1 MAAPRVEIDAG
12 RASDADVPQ
21 HAAAENAAVIGQRRD
36 IGIEVKRAIG
46 RREALETGF
55 RQLREQQR
63 AIFGIAPAIRFE
75 LFGRIERRQRSVLR
89 ERRRRGQGQESH
101 VPEQFAGERGPR
113 LQLELRP
120 GEPGYS
126 GPAEEFGEEP
136 DFVAAEEVAEGDLI
150 ETVPPKQDAQPH
162 ETQPAAERATPL
174 AAAKE
179 APPAPSAASEAETEA
194 ERTPVAY
201 NVSPPHEVSGPAP
214 NPRRGWWRR

>member
-1 MAAPRVEIDAG
+1 MTLSDEAPASVDAVSASTAAVRDDIG
-12 RASDADVPQ
+12 NSDAATESEFGEEMQP
-21 HAAAENAAVIGQRRD
+21 AELQGDDPEGDRR
-36 IGIEVKRAIG
+36 RRRRG
-46 RREALETGF
+46 RRG
-55 RQLREQQR
+55 
-63 AIFGIAPAIRFE
+63 
-75 LFGRIERRQRSVLR
+75 GR
-89 ERRRRGQGQESH
+89 RRRRGQGQESH
-101 VPEQFAGERGPR
+101 VPEQYAGERGPR